1 MVGTSTENMKL
12 NVDFCGVKFR
22 NPLVL
27 ASGVL
32 GVTGASLKY
41 VVENGAGGVTTKSIW
56 REGHT
61 GHPNPVII
69 ANDHFM
75 LNAVGLPDAGIEKAH
90 IEIGEYMKNK
100 PAPLIANIVEAR
112 IADFAEVAEKVSA
125 LKPDIIEVNISCPNV
140 EDEFGKPFAC
150 STHDAAA
157 VTKAVRAKTKLP
169 IVIKLSP
176 NVLNIAEIAR
186 SVVDAGADGICAINT
201 VGPGLLIDLETREP
215 ILANKVG
222 GVSGPAIKPLSLKA
236 VYDIHKALPKVPI
249 IGTGGIITGED
260 ALEMIMVGA
269 TLVGV
274 GTAVYYR
281 GVDCFQKIGDE
292 MMKWGK
298 EHKIKNLDELRGVA
312 HAGAYSKKFQNYS

>member
-1 MVGTSTENMKL
+1 MNLE
-12 NVDFCGVKFR
+12 VDFCGVKFR

-41 VVENGAGGVTTKSIW
+41 VVQNGAGGVTTKSIW
-56 REGHT
+56 REGHQ

-112 IADFAEVAEKVSA
+112 IDDFAEVAEKVTA
-125 LKPDIIEVNISCPNV
+125 LNPDIIEVNISCPNV
-140 EDEFGKPFAC
+140 EDEFGKPFSC
-150 STHDAAA
+150 SRGDAAA
-157 VTKAVRAKTKLP
+157 VTAAVRKKTHLP
-169 IVIKLSP
+169 IVVKLTP
-176 NVLNIAEIAR
+176 NVLNIVEIAKAC
-186 SVVDAGADGICAINT
+186 VDAGADGICAINT
-201 VGPGLLIDLETREP
+201 VGPGMMLDIETREP

-222 GVSGPAIKPLSLKA
+222 GVSGPAIKPLAIKA
-236 VYDIHKALPKVPI
+236 VYDIHKALPNVPI
-249 IGTGGIITGED
+249 IGTGGMMTGED
-260 ALEMIMVGA
+260 CIEMTMAGA
-269 TLVGV
+269 TLIGV

-281 GVDCFQKIGDE
+281 DIQCFQLMADE
-292 MMKWGK
+292 MAAWGK
-298 EHKIKNLDELRGVA
+298 SHGIKSLNELRGVA
-312 HAGAYSKKFQNYS
+312 HAGEYSKKFQSYS

>member
-1 MVGTSTENMKL
+1 MQL

-32 GVTGASLKY
+32 GVTGASLKH
-41 VVENGAGGVTTKSIW
+41 VVASGAGGVTTKSIW
-56 REGHT
+56 REGHQ

-90 IEIGEYMKNK
+90 IEIGEYLKDK
-100 PAPLIANIVEAR
+100 PAPLIANIVEGR
-112 IADFAEVAEKVSA
+112 IDDFAEVAEKVTA
-125 LKPDIIEVNISCPNV
+125 LKPDILEVNISCPNV

-157 VTKAVRAKTKLP
+157 VTRAVRKKTRLP

-176 NVLNIAEIAR
+176 NVLNIAEIAK

-249 IGTGGIITGED
+249 IGTGGITSGED

-281 GVDCFQKIGDE
+281 GIECFSKIADE
-292 MMKWGK
+292 MQKWGK
-298 EHKIKNLDELRGVA
+298 AHKIKHLDEIRGKA
-312 HAGAYSKKFQNYS
+312 HAGEYSKKFQSYS

>member
-1 MVGTSTENMKL
+1 MKL
-12 NVDFCGVKFR
+12 ETIFCGVKFS

-27 ASGVL
+27 ASGIL
-32 GVTGASLKY
+32 GVTGASLRY

-75 LNAVGLPDAGIEKAH
+75 LNAVGLPDAGIAKAH

-112 IADFAEVAEKVSA
+112 IQDFAEVAEKVSA
-125 LKPDIIEVNISCPNV
+125 LNPDIIEVNISCPNV

-157 VTKAVRAKTKLP
+157 VTRAVRARTKLP
-169 IVIKLSP
+169 IIIKLSP

-186 SVVDAGADGICAINT
+186 AVVDAGADGICAINT
-201 VGPGLLIDLETREP
+201 VGPGLAIDLDTREP

-222 GVSGPAIKPLSLKA
+222 GLSGPAIKPLSLKA
-236 VYDIHKALPKVPI
+236 VYDIHKALPHVPI
-249 IGTGGIITGED
+249 IGTGGVITGED
-260 ALEMIMVGA
+260 ALEMIMCGA

-281 GVDCFQKIGDE
+281 GTDCFAKIAAE
-292 MMKWGK
+292 MSAWGK
-298 EHKIKNLDELRGVA
+298 KRGVKSLDELRGAA
-312 HAGAYSKKFQNYS
+312 HAGEYSKKFSDYN

>member
-1 MVGTSTENMKL
+1 M
-12 NVDFCGVKFR
+12 
-22 NPLVL
+22 
-27 ASGVL
+27 
-32 GVTGASLKY
+32 
-41 VVENGAGGVTTKSIW
+41 
-56 REGHT
+56 

-100 PAPLIANIVEAR
+100 PAPLIANIVEAK
-112 IADFAEVAEKVSA
+112 IADFAEVAEKVTA
-125 LKPDIIEVNISCPNV
+125 LGPDIIEVNISCPNV

-157 VTKAVRAKTKLP
+157 VTRAVRAKTKLP

-176 NVLNIAEIAR
+176 NVMNIAEIAR
-186 SVVDAGADGICAINT
+186 AVVDAGADGICAINT

-222 GVSGPAIKPLSLKA
+222 GVSGPAIKPLALKA
-236 VYDIHKALPKVPI
+236 VYDIHKALPHVPI
-249 IGTGGIITGED
+249 IGTGGILSGED

-281 GVDCFQKIGDE
+281 GVDCFGKIADE
-292 MMKWGK
+292 MSTWCKKHGVRDLL
-298 EHKIKNLDELRGVA
+298 EIRGAA
-312 HAGAYSKKFQNYS
+312 HAGTYSKKFQNFS

>member
-1 MVGTSTENMKL
+1 MAISTKNMQL
-12 NVDFCGVKFR
+12 NVEFCGVKFR

-32 GVTGASLKY
+32 GVTGASLKF

-90 IEIGEYMKNK
+90 IEIGEYMKGK

-125 LKPDIIEVNISCPNV
+125 LHPDIIEVNISCPNV

-157 VTKAVRAKTKLP
+157 VTRAVRAKTKLP

-186 SVVDAGADGICAINT
+186 AVVDAGADGICAINT

-249 IGTGGIITGED
+249 IGTGGVITGED

-281 GVDCFQKIGDE
+281 GVDCFQKINDE
-292 MMKWGK
+292 MMEWGK
-298 EHKIKNLDELRGVA
+298 KRGIKNLDELRGVA

>member
-1 MVGTSTENMKL
+1 MGL
-12 NVDFCGVKFR
+12 GVDFCGVKFR

-32 GVTGASLKY
+32 GVTGASLRF

-56 REGHT
+56 REGHA

-90 IEIGEYMKNK
+90 VEIGEYLKNK
-100 PAPLIANIVEAR
+100 PAPLIANIVEAK
-112 IADFAEVAEKVSA
+112 IADFAEVAEKVTA
-125 LKPDIIEVNISCPNV
+125 LGPDIIEVNISCPNV

-157 VTKAVRAKTKLP
+157 VTRAVRAKTKLP

-176 NVLNIAEIAR
+176 NVMNIAEIAR
-186 SVVDAGADGICAINT
+186 AVVDAGADGICAINT
-201 VGPGLLIDLETREP
+201 VGPGMLIDLETREP

-222 GVSGPAIKPLSLKA
+222 GVSGPAIKPISLKA
-236 VYDIHKALPKVPI
+236 VYDIHKALPHVPI
-249 IGTGGIITGED
+249 IGTGGILSGED

-281 GVDCFQKIGDE
+281 GVECFQKMVDE
-292 MMKWGK
+292 MAAWCKKHGVQDLA
-298 EHKIKNLDELRGVA
+298 EIRGAA
-312 HAGAYSKKFQNYS
+312 HAGTYSKKFQNFS

>member
-1 MVGTSTENMKL
+1 MGSISTRNMQL

-32 GVTGASLKY
+32 GVTGASLKH
-41 VVENGAGGVTTKSIW
+41 VVASGAGGVTTKSIW
-56 REGHT
+56 REGHM

-90 IEIGEYMKNK
+90 IEIGEYLKNK
-100 PAPLIANIVEAR
+100 PAPLIANIVEGR
-112 IADFAEVAEKVSA
+112 IDDFAEVAEKVTA
-125 LKPDIIEVNISCPNV
+125 LKPDILEVNISCPNV

-157 VTKAVRAKTKLP
+157 VTRAVRKKTHLP

-236 VYDIHKALPKVPI
+236 VYDIHKALPKIPI
-249 IGTGGIITGED
+249 IGTGGITSGED

-281 GVDCFQKIGDE
+281 GIECFGKIADE
-292 MMKWGK
+292 MQKWGK
-298 EHKIKNLDELRGVA
+298 AHKIKHLDEIRGKA
-312 HAGAYSKKFQNYS
+312 HAGEYSRKFQNYS

>member
-1 MVGTSTENMKL
+1 MGAILTMDMQLGVT
-12 NVDFCGVKFR
+12 FCGVKFK

-32 GVTGASLKY
+32 GVTGASLRH

-56 REGHT
+56 REGHA

-75 LNAVGLPDAGIEKAH
+75 LNAVGLPDAGIAKAH
-90 IEIGEYMKNK
+90 IEIGEYLKNK

-112 IADFAEVAEKVSA
+112 IDDFAEVAEKVTA
-125 LKPDIIEVNISCPNV
+125 LHPDIIEVNISCPNV

-150 STHDAAA
+150 STRDAAA
-157 VTKAVRAKTKLP
+157 VTRAVRAKTKLP

-176 NVLNIAEIAR
+176 NVMNIAEIAK
-186 SVVDAGADGICAINT
+186 SCVDAGADGICAINT

-249 IGTGGIITGED
+249 IGTGGITTGED

-281 GVDCFQKIGDE
+281 GIDCFRKMADE
-292 MMKWGK
+292 MMAWGK
-298 EHKIKNLDELRGVA
+298 AHGLKSLDEIRGAA

>member
-1 MVGTSTENMKL
+1 MNLETI
-12 NVDFCGVKFR
+12 FCGVKFK

-32 GVTGASLKY
+32 GVTGASLKN
-41 VVENGAGGVTTKSIW
+41 VVKKGGAGGVTTKSIW
-56 REGHT
+56 REGHQ

-69 ANDHFM
+69 ANDHYM

-90 IEIGEYMKNK
+90 IEIGEYLKEK
-100 PAPLIANIVEAR
+100 PAPLIANIVESR
-112 IADFAEVAEKVSA
+112 IEDFAEVAEMVSA
-125 LKPDIIEVNISCPNV
+125 LNPDIIEVNISCPNV
-140 EDEFGKPFAC
+140 EDEFGKPFSC
-150 STHDAAA
+150 SRVDAAA
-157 VTKAVRAKTKLP
+157 VTAAVRARTKLP

-186 SVVDAGADGICAINT
+186 AVVDAGADGITAINT
-201 VGPGLLIDLETREP
+201 VGPGLVIDLETREP

-222 GVSGPAIKPLSLKA
+222 GVSGPAIKPIAIKA
-236 VYDIHKALPKVPI
+236 VYDIHKAVPKTPI
-249 IGTGGIITGED
+249 IGTGGVLTGED

-281 GVDCFQKIGDE
+281 DITCFGLIADE
-292 MMKWGK
+292 MRKWGK
-298 EHKIKNLDELRGVA
+298 AHNIKNLGEIRGTA
-312 HAGAYSKKFQNYS
+312 HNGSYSKKFQNFN

>member
-1 MVGTSTENMKL
+1 MHL
-12 NVDFCGVKFR
+12 NVEFCGVKFK

-75 LNAVGLPDAGIEKAH
+75 LNAVGLPDAGIAKAH

-112 IADFAEVAEKVSA
+112 IDDFAEVAEKVSA

-140 EDEFGKPFAC
+140 EDEFGKPFSC
-150 STHDAAA
+150 SRHDAAA
-157 VTKAVRAKTKLP
+157 VTAAVRKKTKLP
-169 IVIKLSP
+169 IVIKLTP
-176 NVLNIAEIAR
+176 NVLNITEIAKA
-186 SVVDAGADGICAINT
+186 VVDAGADGICAINT

-222 GVSGPAIKPLSLKA
+222 GVSGPAIKPLALKA

-249 IGTGGIITGED
+249 IGTGGVITGED
-260 ALEMIMVGA
+260 ALEMVMVGA

-281 GVDCFQKIGDE
+281 GVECFKKIADE
-292 MMKWGK
+292 MTAWGK
-298 EHKIKNLDELRGVA
+298 KRKVKNLDELRGVA
-312 HAGAYSKKFQNYS
+312 HAGAYSKKFQNYN

>member
-1 MVGTSTENMKL
+1 MNLQTT
-12 NVDFCGVKFR
+12 FCGINFK

-27 ASGVL
+27 ASGIL
-32 GVTGASLKY
+32 GVTGASLRMC
-41 VVENGAGGVTTKSIW
+41 VENGAGGVTTKSIW
-56 REGHT
+56 RTGHE

-75 LNAVGLPDAGIEKAH
+75 LNAVGLPDAGMEKAH

-112 IADFAEVAEKVSA
+112 VEDFGEVAEKISA
-125 LKPDIIEVNISCPNV
+125 LNPDIIEVNISCPNV
-140 EDEFGKPFAC
+140 EDEFGKPFSC
-150 STHDAAA
+150 SRVDAAR
-157 VTKAVRAKTKLP
+157 VTAEVRKRTHLP

-186 SVVDAGADGICAINT
+186 AVVDAGADGICAINT
-201 VGPGLLIDLETREP
+201 VGPGMLIDIETREP

-236 VYDIHKALPKVPI
+236 VYDIHKALPATPI
-249 IGTGGIITGED
+249 IGTGGIITGKD
-260 ALEMIMVGA
+260 AIEMIMVGA
-269 TLVGV
+269 TLIGL

-281 GVDCFQKIGDE
+281 DVQCFRLIAEEMAAWCDEHGV
-292 MMKWGK
+292 
-298 EHKIKNLDELRGVA
+298 KNLDEIRGTA
-312 HAGAYSKKFQNYS
+312 HAGEYSKKFQDFT

>member
-1 MVGTSTENMKL
+1 MQL

-32 GVTGASLKY
+32 GVTGASLKH
-41 VVENGAGGVTTKSIW
+41 VVASGAGGVTTKSIW
-56 REGHT
+56 REGHQ

-90 IEIGEYMKNK
+90 IEIGEYLKDK
-100 PAPLIANIVEAR
+100 PAPLIANIVEGR
-112 IADFAEVAEKVSA
+112 IDDFAEVAEKVTA
-125 LKPDIIEVNISCPNV
+125 LKPDILEVNISCPNV

-157 VTKAVRAKTKLP
+157 VTRAVRKKTRLP

-176 NVLNIAEIAR
+176 NVLNIAEIAK

-249 IGTGGIITGED
+249 IGTGGITTGED

-281 GVDCFQKIGDE
+281 GIECFSKIADE
-292 MMKWGK
+292 MQKWGK
-298 EHKIKNLDELRGVA
+298 AHKIKHLDEIRGKA
-312 HAGAYSKKFQNYS
+312 HAGEYSKKFQSYS